1 MPQPRAGDMPQYVAP
16 ETWNEMVKKGRGRT
30 MRRESAAFLGQQ
42 SFRLAKGM
50 ALLPAPETKEEA
62 STAEGGVAS
71 TTANE
76 KNEPETKL
84 GEVRP
89 ATPPAVVTTNTIT
102 VGATDTPSPPDSPRS
117 SPGSPRSSSEVHT
130 IRRLSRINTLKY
142 GALKNIGAKLAGK
155 GSIGHGATLPLT
167 SSESSSSATSASST
181 STSSTADHRL
191 EGGGVG
197 KLLSDATESIPAYV
211 EQSTLMIV
219 LVPVCQNND
228 NGDACTYQTW
238 RGKLNV
244 SHATPV
250 TAHLHARYVRSAML
264 WRHVW
269 GTIPHASAHSFMHP
283 LTYLI
288 CAYIPAMFRR
298 SRVVSPGVPHRHP
311 RPRPHPGHDHQRC
324 VEVRLQLY
332 TAHRCT
338 RRRYKGRG
346 GEEVGRKRGGGGQV
360 GAFVA
365 Y

>member
-30 MRRESAAFLGQQ
+30 MRRESAAFLGQR

-62 STAEGGVAS
+62 STAESGAAS

-76 KNEPETKL
+76 ENEPETKL

-89 ATPPAVVTTNTIT
+89 ATPPAVVATNTTT
-102 VGATDTPSPPDSPRS
+102 VGATDTAAPPGSPMSPSAAAMSPGAAAFRKVASQVDTPSP
-117 SPGSPRSSSEVHT
+117 PGSPRSSSEVPI

-142 GALKNIGAKLAGK
+142 GALTNIGAKLAGK
-155 GSIGHGATLPLT
+155 GGVGHGAALPLA
-167 SSESSSSATSASST
+167 SSESSPSTTSASST

-197 KLLSDATESIPAYV
+197 KLLGDATESIPAYV

-238 RGKLNV
+238 RGKLKCIAFDTGNRTPACAIRTLD
-244 SHATPV
+244 HAATARVGNTP
-250 TAHLHARYVRSAML
+250 TRIRSL
-264 WRHVW
+264 V
-269 GTIPHASAHSFMHP
+269 HASTVPNLPDLRAHSCNAP
-283 LTYLI
+283 QV
-288 CAYIPAMFRR
+288 AGGVAWSSSPPSSPAAA
-298 SRVVSPGVPHRHP
+298 SGS
-311 RPRPHPGHDHQRC
+311 
-324 VEVRLQLY
+324 
-332 TAHRCT
+332 
-338 RRRYKGRG
+338 
-346 GEEVGRKRGGGGQV
+346 
-360 GAFVA
+360 
-365 Y
+365 